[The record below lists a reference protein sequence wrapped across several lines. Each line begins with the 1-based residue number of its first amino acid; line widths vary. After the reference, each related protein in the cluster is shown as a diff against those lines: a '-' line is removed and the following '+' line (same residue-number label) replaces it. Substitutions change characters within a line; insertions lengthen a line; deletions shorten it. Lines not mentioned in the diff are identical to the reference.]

1 MDLADGSLQW
11 QYENYRK
18 RLEVIKTVGLHKEV
32 AERELTDVL
41 NNLRKDLEFLQ
52 SGITCLYNF
61 QLNVWPID
69 VLEITTFNSEYS
81 LKLQSGA
88 QRERELI
95 ILTWKVKELTELN
108 ENGRQLHSNINF
120 LINKMGQDTH
130 LEENIPS
137 QLSNVRQKLVSFIKG
152 VTRH

>member
-52 SGITCLYNF
+52 SDITCLYNF
-61 QLNVWPID
+61 QLNVWSID
-69 VLEITTFNSEYS
+69 VLPP
-81 LKLQSGA
+81 
-88 QRERELI
+88 LI
-95 ILTWKVKELTELN
+95 
-108 ENGRQLHSNINF
+108 
-120 LINKMGQDTH
+120 
-130 LEENIPS
+130 
-137 QLSNVRQKLVSFIKG
+137 VSI
-152 VTRH
+152 H